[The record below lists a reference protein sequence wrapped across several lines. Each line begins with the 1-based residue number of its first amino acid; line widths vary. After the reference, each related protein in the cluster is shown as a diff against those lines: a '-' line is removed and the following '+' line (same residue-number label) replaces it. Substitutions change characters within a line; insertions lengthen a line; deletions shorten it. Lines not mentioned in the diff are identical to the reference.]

1 MLDEARADLNQG
13 MVLSF
18 GADVYNVKGK
28 DEKKDTGK
36 WKDYPVEVVKA
47 CTWH

>member
-1 MLDEARADLNQG
+1 MLNEARANLYQG

-18 GADVYNVKGK
+18 GADVHNVKGK
-28 DEKKDTGK
+28 DEKKDTGNYK
-36 WKDYPVEVVKA
+36 NYPVEMAKA